1 MSTEQSREEFEQWAE
16 LVGALPWG
24 YLKKQR
30 TPSGGYSVQVYV
42 YMWEAWQAS
51 RSELL
56 VDLPT
61 QEKYDDPLSA
71 HNAINDCKDILR
83 AAGITVKEG

>member
-1 MSTEQSREEFEQWAE
+1 MSTEQIREEFEQWAE

-56 VDLPT
+56 IELPSWDSFDTT
-61 QEKYDDPLSA
+61 QQIISEA
-71 HNAINDCKDILR
+71 AERVR